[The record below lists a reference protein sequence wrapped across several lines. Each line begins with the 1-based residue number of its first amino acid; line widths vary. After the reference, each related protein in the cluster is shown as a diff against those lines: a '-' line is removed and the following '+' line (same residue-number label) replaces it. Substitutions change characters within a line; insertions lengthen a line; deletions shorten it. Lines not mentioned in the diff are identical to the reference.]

1 MNVSIEYSIL
11 IERSTI
17 PPNLDTYLNQTSR
30 PMPGVGS
37 PQIDAVPDACVQ
49 WRYSTVIVSRL
60 NRGAAIMDETQQSL
74 PCVLSR
80 GLHVVPIRIV
90 LGSMALI
97 LSASVIALRRTGYCN
112 GSHRSSIGRDVWSV
126 RNAFL
131 RSYKKSN
138 DCQNLPFCLLQSPPL
153 HRQS

>member
-1 MNVSIEYSIL
+1 MDVSIEYSIL
-11 IERSTI
+11 IEWSTI

-37 PQIDAVPDACVQ
+37 PQIDAVPDACVE
-49 WRYSTVIVSRL
+49 WRYSTVIV
-60 NRGAAIMDETQQSL
+60 SL

-80 GLHVVPIRIV
+80 GLHVVPIQII

-138 DCQNLPFCLLQSPPL
+138 DCQNIPFCSLQSLPL
-153 HRQS
+153 HCQS